1 MKIVGYQTKGNVIR
15 FYLGSPDL
23 KPKYPKVKN
32 SYMDICTTACTI
44 TSTPSPITISTEKKA
59 PGIYPYSDFITGYRD
74 VVVAWGKTVF
84 TNDDFVLFDIMNQI
98 TPLLVIVN
106 SADGDTKSGFERYK
120 GAKDAICYYFWDDM
134 EPDQVGMPDNYPG
147 AAIDD

>member
-23 KPKYPKVKN
+23 KPKYPKARGN
-32 SYMDICTTACTI
+32 YTNIYTDGCTI
-44 TSTPSPITISTEKKA
+44 TATAPPITISVEKKA

-84 TNDDFVLFDIMNQI
+84 TNDDFVLSDMINQI

-106 SADGDTKSGFERYK
+106 SDNGDTKSGFERYK

-134 EPDQVGMPDNYPG
+134 EPDVIGLPDNYPG